1 MQNVRYDWLEQKMM
15 ADEFKQKLM
24 DLGEEDFVMY
34 IIQEAKKTVEL
45 VKGKDEEIF
54 NCHELYK
61 RHNASIERKKKW

>member
-34 IIQEAKKTVEL
+34 IIQETKKTVEL
-45 VKGKDEEIF
+45 VKGQTKGFQEGFLSAKKAVEKEED
-54 NCHELYK
+54 ND
-61 RHNASIERKKKW
+61 